1 MKTKNLIIVI
11 LSAHSVAYLA
21 LCFYV
26 VARTGSTDGLADIGN
41 TTLLWVV
48 ATALA
53 VAAGLRRK

>member
-1 MKTKNLIIVI
+1 VKTNIIILI
-11 LSAHSVAYLA
+11 LAAHSVAYLT

-26 VARTGSTDGLADIGN
+26 VARTGSTDGLAGIGD

-53 VAAGLRRK
+53 VAAGLRKK

>member
-1 MKTKNLIIVI
+1 MKTNIIIII
-11 LSAHSVAYLA
+11 LAAHSVAYLA

-41 TTLLWVV
+41 TTLLSVV

-53 VAAGLRRK
+53 VAAGLRNK